1 MIKLKKQLH
10 LIAAYLLVLLFTG
23 YAVYADPEKPE
34 DEAVVSETASTE
46 EAGGAGEP
54 SEEDD
59 PEIPSSDTSA
69 TEKTSTEESSTEKPS
84 TENPSTEKQS
94 TETSSTEKVTEAS
107 SDTEETETSKASET
121 GSEGDSEDLTEEDP
135 ELTSEIEIMVIAS
148 YYSMED
154 ILKMREAYSERQSE
168 VKNAEDGLARLRS
181 RQNDYIT
188 NMQQMDDMIIDLQ
201 GKIEQLDTDKEK
213 AAEAVA
219 RLNYELALTKDKE
232 KEQYERLKEH
242 IRNSYENGNYSY
254 VDALLN
260 AKSFTELLNK
270 PEYVQQVSKYDEKL
284 LKDFKDTSTRIA
296 DQKLLIEV
304 LTDGA
309 GTLQNAYQ
317 DQQNALVLM
326 TEAKQDEILKY
337 QASIDNQ
344 SEELEKLKVLEQEQA
359 ARLAEMENPQF
370 TTVTYKIKPYSG
382 GTFVWPQPS
391 SFRITSDFGW
401 RGDIGV
407 PGATRYHQG
416 IDISANMY
424 DPVIAAAP
432 GTVTFVGYYGTGGK
446 TVMIDIGSTITI
458 IYHHLNDYAVELGD
472 HVEAGTVV
480 GRVGMTGATSGPH
493 LHFSVRVN
501 GTYVNP
507 RPYLGLPMPIKQQVP
522 EDPRKTSEDGENTG
536 TSTEENSEENSEQ
549 GLDLD

>member
-1 MIKLKKQLH
+1 MKKLKKQLH
-10 LIAAYLLVLLFTG
+10 FIAAYLLVLLFTG
-23 YAVYADPEKPE
+23 YAVYADPDTPE
-34 DEAVVSETASTE
+34 DDASATEAVSAEEPGSSE
-46 EAGGAGEP
+46 EP
-54 SEEDD
+54 SEED
-59 PEIPSSDTSA
+59 SSEAASEDTA
-69 TEKTSTEESSTEKPS
+69 TEKTSTEKTSTEKSSTEKTS
-84 TENPSTEKQS
+84 TEETSTEK
-94 TETSSTEKVTEAS
+94 SSTEKVTEAS
-107 SDTEETETSKASET
+107 TDTTEDTTAKTESEEN
-121 GSEGDSEDLTEEDP
+121 SEDPTEEDS
-135 ELTSEIEIMVIAS
+135 ELTSEIEVMVIAE

-168 VKNAEDGLARLRS
+168 VKNAEDGLARLKS

-188 NMQQMDDMIIDLQ
+188 NMQQMDEMIIDLQ
-201 GKIEQLDTDKEK
+201 EKIEQLDADKER
-213 AAEAVA
+213 AADAVSQ
-219 RLNYELALTKDKE
+219 LNYELVLTKDKE

-242 IRNSYENGNYSY
+242 IRNAYENGNYSY

-260 AKSFTELLNK
+260 AKSFVELMNK

-284 LKDFKDTSTRIA
+284 LNDFKETSRKIA

-344 SEELEKLKVLEQEQA
+344 SEELEKLKLLEQEQA

-391 SFRITSDFGW
+391 SYRITSDFGW

-416 IDISANMY
+416 IDIAANMY

-446 TVMIDIGSTITI
+446 TVMIDIGSSITI

-472 HVEAGTVV
+472 HVEAGTIV

-507 RPYLGLPMPIKQQVP
+507 RPYLGLPMPAQQQVT
-522 EDPRKTSEDGENTG
+522 ESTQEESGDGENKEKTTEKTTG
-536 TSTEENSEENSEQ
+536 GSTDQS
-549 GLDLD
+549 LDLD

>member
-1 MIKLKKQLH
+1 MKKLKKQLH
-10 LIAAYLLVLLFTG
+10 FIAAYLLVLLFTG
-23 YAVYADPEKPE
+23 YAVYADPDTPE
-34 DEAVVSETASTE
+34 DDASATEAVSAEEPGSSE
-46 EAGGAGEP
+46 EP
-54 SEEDD
+54 SEED
-59 PEIPSSDTSA
+59 SSEAASEDTA
-69 TEKTSTEESSTEKPS
+69 TEKTSTEKTSTEKSSTEKTS
-84 TENPSTEKQS
+84 TEETSTEK
-94 TETSSTEKVTEAS
+94 SSTEKVTEAS
-107 SDTEETETSKASET
+107 TDTTEDTTAKTESEEN
-121 GSEGDSEDLTEEDP
+121 SEDPTEEDS
-135 ELTSEIEIMVIAS
+135 ELTSEIEVMVIAE

-168 VKNAEDGLARLRS
+168 VKNAEDGLARLKS

-188 NMQQMDDMIIDLQ
+188 NMQQMDEMIIDLQ
-201 GKIEQLDTDKEK
+201 EKIEQLDADKER
-213 AAEAVA
+213 AADAVSQ
-219 RLNYELALTKDKE
+219 LNYELVLTKDKE

-242 IRNSYENGNYSY
+242 IRNAYENGNYSY

-260 AKSFTELLNK
+260 AKSFVELMNK

-284 LKDFKDTSTRIA
+284 LNDFKETSRKIA

-344 SEELEKLKVLEQEQA
+344 SEELEKLKLLEQEQA

-391 SFRITSDFGW
+391 SYRITSDFGW

-416 IDISANMY
+416 IDIAANMY

-446 TVMIDIGSTITI
+446 TVMIDIGSSITI

-472 HVEAGTVV
+472 HVEAGTIV

-507 RPYLGLPMPIKQQVP
+507 RPYLGLPMPAQQQVT
-522 EDPRKTSEDGENTG
+522 ESTQKESGDGENKEKTTEKTTEG
-536 TSTEENSEENSEQ
+536 STDQS
-549 GLDLD
+549 LDLD

>member
-1 MIKLKKQLH
+1 MKKLKKQLH
-10 LIAAYLLVLLFTG
+10 FIAAYLLVLLFTG
-23 YAVYADPEKPE
+23 YAVYADPDTPE
-34 DEAVVSETASTE
+34 DDASATEAVSAEEPGSSE
-46 EAGGAGEP
+46 EP
-54 SEEDD
+54 SEED
-59 PEIPSSDTSA
+59 SSEDRA
-69 TEKTSTEESSTEKPS
+69 TEKTSTEKTSTEKSSTEKTS
-84 TENPSTEKQS
+84 TEETSTEK
-94 TETSSTEKVTEAS
+94 SSTEKVTEAS
-107 SDTEETETSKASET
+107 TDTTEDTTAKTESEEN
-121 GSEGDSEDLTEEDP
+121 SEDPTEEDS
-135 ELTSEIEIMVIAS
+135 ELTSEIEVMVIAE

-168 VKNAEDGLARLRS
+168 VKNAEDGLARLKS

-188 NMQQMDDMIIDLQ
+188 NMQQMDEMIIDLQ
-201 GKIEQLDTDKEK
+201 EKIEQLDADKER
-213 AAEAVA
+213 AADAVSQ
-219 RLNYELALTKDKE
+219 LNYELVLTKDKE

-242 IRNSYENGNYSY
+242 IRNAYENGNYSY

-260 AKSFTELLNK
+260 AKSFVELMNK

-284 LKDFKDTSTRIA
+284 LNDFKETSRKIA

-344 SEELEKLKVLEQEQA
+344 SEELEKLKLLEQEQA

-391 SFRITSDFGW
+391 SYRITSDFGW

-416 IDISANMY
+416 IDIAANMY

-446 TVMIDIGSTITI
+446 TVMIDIGSSITI

-472 HVEAGTVV
+472 HVEAGTIV

-507 RPYLGLPMPIKQQVP
+507 RPYLGLPMPAQQQVT
-522 EDPRKTSEDGENTG
+522 ESTQKESGDGENKEKTTEKTTEG
-536 TSTEENSEENSEQ
+536 STDQS
-549 GLDLD
+549 LDLD

>member
-1 MIKLKKQLH
+1 MKKLKKQLH
-10 LIAAYLLVLLFTG
+10 FIAAYLLVLLFTG
-23 YAVYADPEKPE
+23 YAVYADPDTPE
-34 DEAVVSETASTE
+34 DDASATEAVSAEEPGSSE
-46 EAGGAGEP
+46 EP
-54 SEEDD
+54 SEED
-59 PEIPSSDTSA
+59 SSEAASEDTA
-69 TEKTSTEESSTEKPS
+69 TEKTSTEKTSTEKSSTEKTS
-84 TENPSTEKQS
+84 TEETSTEK
-94 TETSSTEKVTEAS
+94 SSTEKVTEAS
-107 SDTEETETSKASET
+107 TDTTEDTTAKTESEEN
-121 GSEGDSEDLTEEDP
+121 SEDPTEEDS
-135 ELTSEIEIMVIAS
+135 ELTSEIEVMVIAE

-168 VKNAEDGLARLRS
+168 VKNAEDGLARLKS

-188 NMQQMDDMIIDLQ
+188 NMQQMDEMIIDLQ
-201 GKIEQLDTDKEK
+201 EKIEQLDADKER
-213 AAEAVA
+213 AADAVSQ
-219 RLNYELALTKDKE
+219 LNYELVLTKDKE

-242 IRNSYENGNYSY
+242 IRNAYENGNYSY

-260 AKSFTELLNK
+260 AKSFVELMNK

-284 LKDFKDTSTRIA
+284 LNDFKETSRKIA

-344 SEELEKLKVLEQEQA
+344 SEELEKLKLLEQEQA

-391 SFRITSDFGW
+391 SYRITSDFGW

-416 IDISANMY
+416 IDIAANMY

-446 TVMIDIGSTITI
+446 TVMIDIGSSITI

-472 HVEAGTVV
+472 HVEAGTIV

-507 RPYLGLPMPIKQQVP
+507 RPYLGLPMPAQQQVT
-522 EDPRKTSEDGENTG
+522 ESTQKESGDGENKEKTTEKTTG
-536 TSTEENSEENSEQ
+536 GSTDQS
-549 GLDLD
+549 LDLD

>member
-10 LIAAYLLVLLFTG
+10 FIAAYLLVLLFTG
-23 YAVYADPEKPE
+23 YAVYADPDTPE
-34 DEAVVSETASTE
+34 DDASATEAVSAEEPGSSE
-46 EAGGAGEP
+46 EP
-54 SEEDD
+54 SEED
-59 PEIPSSDTSA
+59 SSEAASEDTA
-69 TEKTSTEESSTEKPS
+69 TEKTSTEKTSTEKSSTEKTS
-84 TENPSTEKQS
+84 TEETSTEK
-94 TETSSTEKVTEAS
+94 SSTEKVTEAS
-107 SDTEETETSKASET
+107 TDTTEDTTAKTESEEN
-121 GSEGDSEDLTEEDP
+121 SEDPTEEDS
-135 ELTSEIEIMVIAS
+135 ELTSEIEVMVIAE

-168 VKNAEDGLARLRS
+168 VKNAEDGLARLKS

-188 NMQQMDDMIIDLQ
+188 NMQQMDEMIIDLQ
-201 GKIEQLDTDKEK
+201 EKIEQLDADKER
-213 AAEAVA
+213 AADAVSQ
-219 RLNYELALTKDKE
+219 LNYELVLTKDKE

-242 IRNSYENGNYSY
+242 IRNAYENGNYSY

-260 AKSFTELLNK
+260 AKSFVELMNK

-284 LKDFKDTSTRIA
+284 LNDFKETSRKIA

-344 SEELEKLKVLEQEQA
+344 SEELEKLKLLEQEQA

-391 SFRITSDFGW
+391 SYRITSDFGW

-416 IDISANMY
+416 IDIAANMY

-446 TVMIDIGSTITI
+446 TVMIDIGSSITI

-472 HVEAGTVV
+472 HVEAGTIV

-507 RPYLGLPMPIKQQVP
+507 RPYLGLPMPAQQQVT
-522 EDPRKTSEDGENTG
+522 ESTQKESGDGENKEKTTEKTTEG
-536 TSTEENSEENSEQ
+536 STDQS
-549 GLDLD
+549 LDLD